1 MISKNDGKSL
11 IGGELLTLR
20 DDGGHEMPVK
30 KEKMTVKEFIELSG
44 SRAQTY
50 LFLASLFYY
59 DSLPAIK
66 KSIRRKT
73 ILDGLTPSG
82 RGFKLLKKF
91 VEEDAPKIKNLL
103 EKLQVEHTALFVM
116 GKLTKGRPYESFY
129 LDRDRK
135 IGARVT
141 INVDKFYKSAGVNFT
156 DAQDEIADYIA
167 IELEFMYHMCKREE
181 EAWGEQDKKHAVGY
195 LKFQKD
201 FVTEH
206 LGKWINPFCEDTLEE
221 AKLDF
226 FKAACHLLTEFMEI
240 EKAEIHDLVEEAEK
254 IEL

>member
-1 MISKNDGKSL
+1 MAVKQ
-11 IGGELLTLR
+11 E
-20 DDGGHEMPVK
+20 EMTMK
-30 KEKMTVKEFIELSG
+30 DFKELSG

-59 DSLPAIK
+59 DSLPVIK
-66 KSIRRKT
+66 KSIRNKS
-73 ILDGLTPSG
+73 ILSGLTPSG
-82 RGFKLLKKF
+82 KGFKMLKKF
-91 VEEDAPKIKNLL
+91 VEQDAPKIKNLL
-103 EKLQVEHTALFVM
+103 EELQIEHTALFVM

-141 INVDKFYKSAGVNFT
+141 INVGKFYKSAGVKFT
-156 DAQDEIADYIA
+156 DAQDEISDYIA

-181 EAWGEQDKKHAVGY
+181 EAWKDRDKEHAVGY

-201 FVTEH
+201 FITEH
-206 LGKWINPFCEDTLEE
+206 LGKWVDPFVEDTLEE
-221 AKLDF
+221 TKLDF

-240 EKAEIHDLVEEAEK
+240 EKAEILDLVEHAEK
-254 IEL
+254 IQI